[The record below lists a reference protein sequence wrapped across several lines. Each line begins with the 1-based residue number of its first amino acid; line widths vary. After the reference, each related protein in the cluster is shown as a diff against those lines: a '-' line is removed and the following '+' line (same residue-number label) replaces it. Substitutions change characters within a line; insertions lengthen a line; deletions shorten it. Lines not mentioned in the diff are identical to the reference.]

1 MIFYREVKWRGG
13 TVRLA
18 KIDNISHLL
27 LYQVMSEINTYE
39 LDDIAGTKDNA
50 SNRYKVKKTSQISCV
65 TNGNSALTPIS
76 PVPR

>member
-1 MIFYREVKWRGG
+1 MEGWNRQ
-13 TVRLA
+13 LA

-39 LDDIAGTKDNA
+39 LDDIAETKDNV
-50 SNRYKVKKTSQISCV
+50 SNRYKVKKKRAKSLV

-76 PVPR
+76 PVPC